1 MKKNIL
7 IAIIFLFISAFVM
20 YLIKAQVIKRDKSA
34 SKTCVNEELGNIQI
48 SSSNETKSVIMV
60 NTSDFMSK
68 NKPLDVTSLDQLLT
82 KYNKDILLNDPA
94 CSQQLLKVDN
104 NGNYIYQDIS
114 TDIVFDKCW
123 DKKNL
128 DLDNNGK
135 DEQVI
140 IATIAMTKSP
150 HVAAILK
157 EGKLIFAYE
166 DANIDIEPLEAKDPD
181 KGFYLYVG
189 NVVMQ
194 GNKKVKY
201 VFTING
207 EITPIWQEVYCN

>member
-1 MKKNIL
+1 M
-7 IAIIFLFISAFVM
+7 
-20 YLIKAQVIKRDKSA
+20 
-34 SKTCVNEELGNIQI
+34 
-48 SSSNETKSVIMV
+48 
-60 NTSDFMSK
+60 
-68 NKPLDVTSLDQLLT
+68 
-82 KYNKDILLNDPA
+82 
-94 CSQQLLKVDN
+94 
-104 NGNYIYQDIS
+104 
-114 TDIVFDKCW
+114 
-123 DKKNL
+123 
-128 DLDNNGK
+128 DNNGK